1 MVTVFQMIDSS
12 SSAAV
17 LDMLREVTRQQ
28 QLLGDLQREALAGR
42 QPNRH
47 VTNLNLVILTLF
59 AYLTVSTCFLWLRV
73 SCCKCSSSSQ
83 Q

>member
-1 MVTVFQMIDSS
+1 MIDSS

-28 QLLGDLQREALAGR
+28 QLLGDLQREALAAR

-47 VTNLNLVILTLF
+47 VTNLNFLRLHCSVYI
-59 AYLTVSTCFLWLRV
+59 TVSACFIWLCV
-73 SCCKCSSSSQ
+73 NCIL
-83 Q
+83 